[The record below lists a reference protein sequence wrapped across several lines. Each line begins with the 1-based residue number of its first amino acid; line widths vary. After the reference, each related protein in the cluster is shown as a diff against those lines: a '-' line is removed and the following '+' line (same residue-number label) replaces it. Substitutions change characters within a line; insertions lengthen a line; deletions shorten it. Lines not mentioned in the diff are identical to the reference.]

1 MFARW
6 YVRLWDNLD
15 VKMSLEIPDKLY
27 SKLVRR
33 AKAQNRSPDAV
44 IIRAIEAAP
53 PAKAVPKRSIKLP
66 VIHSK
71 RPGTL
76 YLDNERIFELI
87 DFP

>member
-1 MFARW
+1 MK
-6 YVRLWDNLD
+6 V
-15 VKMSLEIPDKLY
+15 SLEIPDKLY
-27 SKLVRR
+27 SKLVRQAKNQSCSLNALIVR
-33 AKAQNRSPDAV
+33 AV
-44 IIRAIEAAP
+44 EAAVP
-53 PAKAVPKRSIKLP
+53 DKAVPRRRIKLP